1 MKRGL
6 KYYISFEEHDLVQM
20 IDWWDYLCEI
30 KEDYEPWAYYP
41 DGKPPDAA
49 KGVRMAIPGRRRK
62 R

>member
-30 KEDYEPWAYYP
+30 KEDYEPWVYDRY
-41 DGKPPDAA
+41 DYMDKED
-49 KGVRMAIPGRRRK
+49 
-62 R
+62 